1 MALSHFTIL
10 RIISVLVGA
19 ALTALSFYFSYQ
31 HERQQIF
38 QKFTSEVD
46 SIGSS
51 LELELGRKIEV
62 LSSFRGFYE
71 TFGYT
76 SKTGFEA
83 FGRNM
88 QALHPGITAITW
100 VPLVTEQQRATFEEE
115 MRRDGEAAF
124 SITERVSTHD
134 SRLQPAR
141 SQEEYFPVAHSV
153 PVMEAFPVGFDLSS
167 DDRLRAVIDMA
178 KWNDQPISSDP
189 IKLELEGFSSYAY
202 VVVLPVYNTGWT
214 SEDDKPNFL
223 AAFVLGLFDSRQIFQ
238 DVIEHAYF
246 WDESNFIALENRSW
260 TDQSQFRVAQLEG
273 VDVDPDDAV
282 YYQRQLEPVADMK
295 WYVVARP
302 SKAYFAK
309 HRSYYPYVLSL
320 GLFIFTILIEAY
332 LRVLARMDRE
342 LQEMARVD
350 SLTGVAN
357 RRRFFDQIEREWS
370 RAQRFGR
377 PVSAFLIDVDNF
389 KKFNDTYGHLEG
401 DRCLKEIA
409 EELQRHVNRPGDLL
423 ARYGGEE
430 FAVLLPETSLEDAL
444 QVAEK
449 CRTSVQA
456 LQVVHKK
463 NENWGVATVS
473 IGVACMVPDKN
484 NDFGALLDAADK
496 IMYESKAGGRNR
508 VSAAKKSASQTS
520 VTGTQQ
526 AVAKIL
532 S

>member
-1 MALSHFTIL
+1 MVGLRETGAALNHFTIL

-31 HERQQIF
+31 HERQKIY

-46 SIGSS
+46 SIGSA
-51 LELELGRKIEV
+51 LELELSRKIEV

-71 TFGYT
+71 ISGYM
-76 SKTGFEA
+76 SKTGFAA
-83 FGRNM
+83 FARNM
-88 QALHPGITAITW
+88 EELHEGIPAILW
-100 VPLVTEQQRATFEEE
+100 VPLISASERNNFEAS
-115 MRRDGEAAF
+115 MRKEG
-124 SITERVSTHD
+124 VSGFAIKEWSVAGDHQ
-134 SRLQPAR
+134 LEVAR
-141 SQEEYFPVAHSV
+141 MQDEYFPIAHSV
-153 PVMEAFPVGFDLSS
+153 PALDTFPIGLDLFS
-167 DDRLRAVIDMA
+167 DEGMRPVVVMA
-178 KWNDQPISSDP
+178 KWNDQPMSASP
-189 IKLELEGFSSYAY
+189 INIKSETGSSYVY
-202 VVVLPVYNTGWT
+202 IMLLPVYNPGWS
-214 SEDDKPNFL
+214 SEDDKPDFL
-223 AAFVLGLFDSRQIFQ
+223 AAYVVGLFDSRQIFQ
-238 DVIEHAYF
+238 DAIEHAYY
-246 WDESNFIALENRSW
+246 WDDNNFIALENVSW
-260 TDQSQFRVAQLEG
+260 TDQVQFRVAELQG
-273 VDVDPDDAV
+273 VDVDRGADV

-302 SKAYFAK
+302 SKTYFVK

-320 GLFIFTILIEAY
+320 GLFVFTILIEAY

-370 RAQRFGR
+370 RAQRFSR

-409 EELQRHVNRPGDLL
+409 AELQRHVNRPGDLL

-430 FAVLLPETSLEDAL
+430 FAVLLPETNLADAL

-449 CRTSVQA
+449 CRAGIQA
-456 LQVVHKK
+456 LQLEHKK
-463 NENWGVATVS
+463 NENWGVNTISV
-473 IGVACMVPDKN
+473 GVACLVPDKGN
-484 NDFGALLDAADK
+484 EFAALLDAADK
-496 IMYESKAGGRNR
+496 IMYESKANGRNR
-508 VSAAKKSASQTS
+508 VSAAPS
-520 VTGTQQ
+520 V
-526 AVAKIL
+526 

>member
-1 MALSHFTIL
+1 LNHFTIL

-31 HERQQIF
+31 HERQKIY

-46 SIGSS
+46 SIGSA

-71 TFGYT
+71 VSGYMSRT
-76 SKTGFEA
+76 SFAA
-83 FGRNM
+83 FARNM
-88 QALHPGITAITW
+88 QSLHEGIPAILW
-100 VPLVTEQQRATFEEE
+100 VPLISASE
-115 MRRDGEAAF
+115 RDGFEVGLRNEGMEEFAIKEW
-124 SITERVSTHD
+124 SVTGDRQLE
-134 SRLQPAR
+134 LAR
-141 SQEEYFPVAHSV
+141 AQDEYFPVAYSL
-153 PVMEAFPVGFDLSS
+153 PSMNEFPIGLDLFS
-167 DDRLRAVIDMA
+167 DEGMRPIVVMA
-178 KWNDQPISSDP
+178 KWNDQPMSASPLNI
-189 IKLELEGFSSYAY
+189 ETERGRSYAY
-202 VVVLPVYNTGWT
+202 IILLPVYNQGW
-214 SEDDKPNFL
+214 SSDDDKPDFL
-223 AAFVLGLFDSRQIFQ
+223 AAYVVGLFDSRQIFQ
-238 DVIEHAYF
+238 DAVEHAYY
-246 WDESNFIALENRSW
+246 WDSSNFIALENVSW
-260 TDQSQFRVAQLEG
+260 TDQVQFRVAALEG
-273 VDVDPDDAV
+273 VNVDQGTDV
-282 YYQRQLEPVADMK
+282 YYQRQLELVADMK

-302 SKAYFAK
+302 SKAYFIK

-320 GLFIFTILIEAY
+320 GLFVFTILIEAY

-409 EELQRHVNRPGDLL
+409 AELQRHVNRPGDLL

-430 FAVLLPETSLEDAL
+430 FAVLLPETNLADAL

-449 CRTSVQA
+449 CRAGVQS
-456 LQVVHKK
+456 LKIEHKK
-463 NENWGVATVS
+463 NENWGVNTISV
-473 IGVACMVPDKN
+473 GVACLVPDKGN
-484 NDFGALLDAADK
+484 EFATLLDAADK
-496 IMYESKAGGRNR
+496 IMYESKANGRNR
-508 VSAAKKSASQTS
+508 VTAAPSEPGDIAT
-520 VTGTQQ
+520 
-526 AVAKIL
+526 
-532 S
+532 

>member
-1 MALSHFTIL
+1 M
-10 RIISVLVGA
+10 LVGA

-38 QKFTSEVD
+38 QKFTSEAD
-46 SIGSS
+46 NIGSA
-51 LELELGRKIEV
+51 LELELVRKIEV

-88 QALHPGITAITW
+88 QALHPGIIAITW
-100 VPLVTEQQRATFEEE
+100 VPLVKEQERASFEEE
-115 MRRDGEAAF
+115 MRGGGEAEF
-124 SITERVSTHD
+124 LIKERVSAHD
-134 SRLQPAR
+134 ERLQVSRP
-141 SQEEYFPVAHSV
+141 QEEYFPVAHSV
-153 PVMEAFPVGFDLSS
+153 PSTEVFPVGFDLSS
-167 DDRLRAVIDMA
+167 DDRLRAVIEMA
-178 KWNDQPISSDP
+178 RWNDQAISSDP
-189 IKLELEGFSSYAY
+189 VKVQQAGFSSYAY
-202 VVVLPVYNTGWT
+202 VVILPVYNTGWT
-214 SEDDKPNFL
+214 SEDDRPDFL
-223 AAFVLGLFDSRQIFQ
+223 AANVLGLFDSRQIFQ
-238 DVIEHAYF
+238 DAIDHAPF
-246 WDESNFIALENRSW
+246 WDENNFIALENISW
-260 TDQSQFRVAQLEG
+260 TDQSQFRVAHRDG
-273 VDVDPDDAV
+273 VEVDMSEEV
-282 YYQRQLEPVADMK
+282 FYQRQLEPVADMK

-357 RRRFFDQIEREWS
+357 RRRFFDQIDREWS

-409 EELQRHVNRPGDLL
+409 EELQHHINRPGDLL

-430 FAVLLPETSLEDAL
+430 FAVLLPETSLDDAL

-449 CRTSVQA
+449 CRAGIQA
-456 LQVVHKK
+456 LQIAHKK
-463 NENWGVATVS
+463 NEKWGVATVS
-473 IGVACMVPDKN
+473 VGVACLVPDKN
-484 NDFGALLDAADK
+484 NDFSVLLDSADK
-496 IMYESKAGGRNR
+496 IMYESKANGRNK
-508 VSAAKKSASQTS
+508 VSAAKKSNAASGS
-520 VTGTQQ
+520 
-526 AVAKIL
+526 AVPNVSNKMTT
-532 S
+532 